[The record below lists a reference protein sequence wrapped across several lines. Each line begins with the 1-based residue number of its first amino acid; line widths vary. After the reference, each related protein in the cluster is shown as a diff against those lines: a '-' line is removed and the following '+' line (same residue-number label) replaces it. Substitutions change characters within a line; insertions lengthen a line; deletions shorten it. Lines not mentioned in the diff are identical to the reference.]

1 MKSILTFFIAMTI
14 SSVLFAA
21 TETSSMRTSSGQLV
35 SIGDSLS
42 DMVIR
47 LNQSPKS
54 MNSYEVKDGNLTK
67 TVVDYVYEIAGVT
80 YTFTIINNQIR
91 KIVWSKN

>member
-1 MKSILTFFIAMTI
+1 MKSILIFFFTITI
-14 SSVLFAA
+14 SSPLFAA

-42 DMVIR
+42 DMVAR
-47 LNQSPKS
+47 LDQSPKS
-54 MNSYEVKDGNLTK
+54 MNSYEIKEGHLIK
-67 TVVDYVYEIAGVT
+67 TVSDYSYEIAGVT
-80 YTFTIINNQIR
+80 YTFTIMNNQIR